1 MAEKARRCPC
11 SRRRTYRGR
20 PQLAH
25 ELPVYAARF
34 QRHRAQRMVG
44 KLLERMRTLPE
55 LGDVS
60 SDTQCFPFDPW
71 PSPSLAQSISAVGMR
86 SR

>member
-1 MAEKARRCPC
+1 
-11 SRRRTYRGR
+11 
-20 PQLAH
+20 
-25 ELPVYAARF
+25 
-34 QRHRAQRMVG
+34 MVG